1 MLNVYTVAALV
12 VGAFVYVLILR
23 SISSDFEKIQS
34 AESRPHP
41 RHEPVHHYEPV
52 QTPPNGTYTVALI
65 ETTERAPKHYVTG
78 LPIHSATRP
87 SKRSTASSA
96 AAFGDPQHYQ
106 ESLRHMLFE
115 AAAEPVA
122 ISFVDGQ
129 LVWLAPER
137 TYRRHR
143 PLTLGDPNLLHTAY
157 RADHV
162 ARDPQF
168 GAFEAVLSE
177 HVLMYHEDYAP
188 VSFVATTQEEVEA
201 KVSKFLRARYGTIP
215 ENLAEVYRNLA
226 TGPATLEEFTSAL
239 VALVEC
245 RLGTD
250 YVSLVLREVHSFQK
264 SLKSLLQ
271 YVGSFEPDAFDIHLA
286 LVKDVRT
293 EKLSRLRPTKKE
305 VRAATKLSRASKTRR
320 SVKPTAGDSLPGEV
334 S

>member
-1 MLNVYTVAALV
+1 MLNVYTATALV
-12 VGAFVYVLILR
+12 VGVFVYALILR
-23 SISSDFEKIQS
+23 SISSDFEKVPS

-41 RHEPVHHYEPV
+41 RHEPVHRYAPAP
-52 QTPPNGTYTVALI
+52 TPPDDTYTVALI
-65 ETTERAPKHYVTG
+65 ETTERAPKHYETG

-87 SKRSTASSA
+87 STRSTASSA
-96 AAFGDPQHYQ
+96 TAFGDPHYYQ

-115 AAAEPVA
+115 AAAEPAA

-157 RADHV
+157 RA

-168 GAFEAVLSE
+168 GWFEAVLSE
-177 HVLMYHEDYAP
+177 HILMYHEDYAP
-188 VSFVATTQEEVEA
+188 VSIIAATQEEVEA
-201 KVSKFLRARYGTIP
+201 KVSKFLRTRYGTIP
-215 ENLAEVYRNLA
+215 ENLTEVYKNLA
-226 TGPATLEEFTSAL
+226 TGPATPEEFTSAL

-245 RLGTD
+245 RLGTG
-250 YVSLVLREVHSFQK
+250 YVSLVLREAHSFQK
-264 SLKSLLQ
+264 SVKRLLK
-271 YVGSFEPDAFDIHLA
+271 YVGDFEPDAYDIHLA

-293 EKLSRLRPTKKE
+293 EKLSRPRPTKKE